1 MVNIIGIYFFFGLVI
16 GNWSIELFF
25 NVSFVSLFIMIL
37 VNGIVVDV
45 LFFKY
50 KMVKIEVY
58 IFKFKEILDKIFVL
72 KDKRFLVIIVN
83 FKGGYSGEM

>member
-1 MVNIIGIYFFFGLVI
+1 
-16 GNWSIELFF
+16 
-25 NVSFVSLFIMIL
+25 MIL

-58 IFKFKEILDKIFVL
+58 IFKFKEILDKIFAL